1 MEKRSSSLISFLS
14 SIDYSFI
21 PYLSHSLLH
30 VSPHCP
36 RLTKRK
42 GRDGRETQRREGK
55 GEWVRHEDPFT
66 SRPFT
71 SFTPYLFV
79 PQLSSPHILSSR
91 SNAGKWRGEV
101 GFLHIPN
108 PRFLAGAWVRGRD
121 GSMIGKEE
129 EGNHVHSQIH
139 SLLWNTWQG
148 KKRVNG
154 SVPLLSISCNSP
166 LPAINAGG

>member
-55 GEWVRHEDPFT
+55 GEWVRHEGDPG
-66 SRPFT
+66 SLP
-71 SFTPYLFV
+71 SLLFV
-79 PQLSSPHILSSR
+79 PQLRSPHLCR
-91 SNAGKWRGEV
+91 SNFWRGD
-101 GFLHIPN
+101 FLLSLALASLVSRIILN
-108 PRFLAGAWVRGRD
+108 EDDKGMRKRQSFPR
-121 GSMIGKEE
+121 
-129 EGNHVHSQIH
+129 SQSH
-139 SLLWNTWQG
+139 SLSFHSLT
-148 KKRVNG
+148 
-154 SVPLLSISCNSP
+154 SP
-166 LPAINAGG
+166 TI